1 MEDYSN
7 EIKVVKNIMRECG
20 RKYAIGGQQINS
32 QGLQNCF
39 MKYGSIFSNAKSD
52 SENWMM

>member
-32 QGLQNCF
+32 QELQNCF
-39 MKYGSIFSNAKSD
+39 MKYGSVFWNAKSE
-52 SENWMM
+52 SKN